1 MKKKIE
7 FLNMYLAIILLP
19 FLGAIV
25 SGFFGRAL
33 GVKGSFIFNVTCLL
47 ITTLLAFVAFY
58 EVALC
63 KSSTSVELFS

>member
-1 MKKKIE
+1 
-7 FLNMYLAIILLP
+7 MYLSIILLP

-33 GVKGSFIFNVTCLL
+33 GVKGSFIFNVACLL

-63 KSSTSVELFS
+63 KSTTSVDLFS